1 MSIFNNRIIPI
12 ESQRKNDELHRKAFL
27 IYMLREEMK
36 TGLPL
41 LDIFPMEKADDGTI
55 TKYGMLMMDQDN
67 FTTHCREIEAKGDRP
82 GIVWDRDKNRAS
94 IYQQTAESAPISRQQ
109 DQPSKTKPRRLCSCG
124 NELHGSYKQ
133 CRECAMKKRSDS
145 N

>member
-12 ESQRKNDELHRKAFL
+12 ESQRKNDTLHRKAFFR
-27 IYMLREEMK
+27 YMREEEMK

-67 FTTHCREIEAKGDRP
+67 FTTHCREIQSKR
-82 GIVWDRDKNRAS
+82 NRV
-94 IYQQTAESAPISRQQ
+94 ESTPNSRQQ
-109 DQPSKTKPRRLCSCG
+109 DQQSKTKPRRLCSCG